1 MLCDSISIH
10 EAKGERDK
18 TSQRARQGIK
28 LEAVF
33 HSGPRVRGGFVL
45 PLSDKSVSLRF
56 FFFFF
61 CMHLHNICI
70 CIAGAYPVWHPH
82 LYPVPVHILQGR
94 RTAVNEKTPRAKKSA
109 SCALRVFGHPPA
121 LILSLTE
128 TAHLQYRLRSCGPG
142 TWWSLPPP
150 IFTRTRIRLTGYG
163 EGFPLWQTDQ
173 FRDLPTYH
181 LLWGRT
187 HRHTR
192 TRTRSTSS
200 LPKGTPGHY
209 RLPLLLIFISSRASF
224 PPLLP
229 FQPFC
234 VHTHSAQPRK

>member
-1 MLCDSISIH
+1 MPTQF
-10 EAKGERDK
+10 GTP
-18 TSQRARQGIK
+18 TSTQFQSTFFRAV
-28 LEAVF
+28 E
-33 HSGPRVRGGFVL
+33 L
-45 PLSDKSVSLRF
+45 PSMKKRL
-56 FFFFF
+56 
-61 CMHLHNICI
+61 
-70 CIAGAYPVWHPH
+70 
-82 LYPVPVHILQGR
+82 GR
-94 RTAVNEKTPRAKKSA
+94 KSA

-142 TWWSLPPP
+142 TWWGLPPP